1 MLRYKNI
8 IAFFGVCFLQ
18 ISSLSSLAQKESSDS
33 LKSIFLDATN
43 NPQTR
48 IEIGAKLVK
57 EITVIEDNITINK
70 ETERLIL
77 ANTNPSSFKANLN
90 HLFDVIVMRSVL
102 LKLGQNSDAALES
115 MMASQSIAK
124 TIGDKDLIAFTE
136 ASALHQSIKSNSVDS
151 LLSSNLS
158 LYKTFLTQSK
168 SLLAGLCLQNAGDIE
183 YIKKNYSG
191 AINYYKKSLSLQNV
205 YHNKLIATLLSTQI
219 GQCYLELGSNE
230 IAISSFDAA
239 YQMHLLEGNKEEQAI
254 NLYYIAKAHFNKKEV
269 KTAEQIINKVRLVT
283 SQLKDS
289 YFKKLVA
296 VQLSAM
302 ANLKQDE
309 QIQKLFKDSSNLL
322 NTASVLPLSHLSPA
336 SDDVYLKNIELM
348 KHANDSVV
356 NSGTKKSNK
365 SGLLYLLIA
374 LGGVILSFGLFKFLK
389 RKN

>member
-8 IAFFGVCFLQ
+8 VVLLSVCFLQ
-18 ISSLSSLAQKESSDS
+18 ISTSFSFAQKESSDS
-33 LKSIFLDATN
+33 LKTIFLDATN

-48 IEIGAKLVK
+48 IEIGTKLVK

-70 ETERLIL
+70 ETEHLIL
-77 ANTNPSSFKANLN
+77 TYTNPTSLKVNLTN
-90 HLFDVIVMRSVL
+90 LFDVMIMRSVL

-115 MMASQSIAK
+115 MMAAQSIAK
-124 TIGDKDLIAFTE
+124 TIGDKELIAFTE
-136 ASALHQSIKSNSVDS
+136 ASTLHQSIKLNILDS
-151 LLSSNLS
+151 LSIINLS
-158 LYKTFLTQSK
+158 LYKIFLTQSK
-168 SLLAGLCLQNAGDIE
+168 SLLAGLCLQNAGDIQ

-205 YHNKLIATLLSTQI
+205 YHNKLIATLLNTQI

-230 IAISSFDAA
+230 IAMASLDAA

-254 NLYYIAKAHFNKKEV
+254 NLYYIAKAHFNKKEI
-269 KTAEQIINKVRLVT
+269 KTAEEIINKVRLVT

-302 ANLKQDE
+302 ASLKQDE
-309 QIQKLFKDSSNLL
+309 QIQKLFKDSTNLL
-322 NTASVLPLSHLSPA
+322 NSASVLPMYNLSP
-336 SDDVYLKNIELM
+336 SSNDMYLKNIELM
-348 KHANDSVV
+348 KQSKETIV
-356 NSGTKKSNK
+356 NTDTKKSNK
-365 SGLLYLLIA
+365 SVLVYLLIA
-374 LGGVILSFGLFKFLK
+374 LGGIIASFGILKFLK

>member
-8 IAFFGVCFLQ
+8 VILWSFCFLQ
-18 ISSLSSLAQKESSDS
+18 ISFLSSFAQKESSDS

-43 NPQTR
+43 DNQSR
-48 IEIGAKLVK
+48 IEIGAKLIK
-57 EITVIEDNITINK
+57 EIIVIEDNITVNK

-77 ANTNPSSFKANLN
+77 SHTTPANFKTNLDN
-90 HLFDVIVMRSVL
+90 LFDVFVMRAVL

-115 MMASQSIAK
+115 MMAAKSIAK

-136 ASALHQSIKSNSVDS
+136 ASALHQSIKSSTVDS

-183 YIKKNYSG
+183 YIKKNYSS

-230 IAISSFDAA
+230 IALSYFDAA
-239 YQMHLLEGNKEEQAI
+239 YQLHLLEGNKEEQAI
-254 NLYYIAKAHFNKKEV
+254 NLYYIAKAHFNKKEI
-269 KTAEQIINKVRLVT
+269 KTAEEIINKVRLVT
-283 SQLKDS
+283 SQLKES

-309 QIQKLFKDSSNLL
+309 QIQKLFKDSTNLL
-322 NTASVLPLSHLSPA
+322 NTASVLPISNLSSA
-336 SDDVYLKNIELM
+336 SADLYLKNIELM
-348 KHANDSVV
+348 KQTKDTTVS
-356 NSGTKKSNK
+356 SDTKKSGK
-365 SGLLYLLIA
+365 SGVLYLLIA
-374 LGGVILSFGLFKFLK
+374 LGGVIISFGLFKFLK